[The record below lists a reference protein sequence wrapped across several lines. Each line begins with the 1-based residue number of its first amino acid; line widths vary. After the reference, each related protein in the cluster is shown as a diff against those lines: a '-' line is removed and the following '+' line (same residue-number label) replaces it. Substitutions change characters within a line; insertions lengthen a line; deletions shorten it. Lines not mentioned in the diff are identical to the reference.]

1 MEICTTSI
9 IDSYEARV
17 KTVGALMKQ
26 TIEALRSLDVEQEAR
41 VLQLRDLLARAES
54 LRRTDFDT
62 LTSEIW
68 ARRWEKENRVARL
81 LALFL
86 EEQGDLAVWLR
97 EVVTSDGIDLE
108 EFRWISQALLGR
120 QKEMEGELGRL
131 LRELHME
138 QEEMDAGLKKLLQKG
153 ERIRIKDL
161 KAMVNAIHLTQGG
174 RRHEVG
180 KMLDELWGAGED
192 VSAQWQRVISSTRA

>member
-17 KTVGALMKQ
+17 KTVGDLMKQ

-68 ARRWEKENRVARL
+68 ARRREKENRVARL

-86 EEQGDLAVWLR
+86 DEQGDLAVWLR
-97 EVVTSDGIDLE
+97 EVVTCDGIDLE

-131 LRELHME
+131 LRELHIE
-138 QEEMDAGLKKLLQKG
+138 QEEMDAGLRRLLGKG
-153 ERIRIKDL
+153 DRVRVRDF
-161 KAMVNAIHLTQGG
+161 KAMLRAVQLRQSG
-174 RRHEVG
+174 RQDEVG
-180 KMLDELWGAGED
+180 RILEELWGVDEELA
-192 VSAQWQRVISSTRA
+192 AQWHKVMSVTGV

>member
-9 IDSYEARV
+9 IDSYEVRV

-41 VLQLRDLLARAES
+41 VLQLRHLLARAES

-68 ARRWEKENRVARL
+68 ERRREKENRVARL

-138 QEEMDAGLKKLLQKG
+138 QEEMDAGLRRLLGKG
-153 ERIRIKDL
+153 DRVRVRDF
-161 KAMVNAIHLTQGG
+161 KAMLRAVQLRQAG
-174 RRHEVG
+174 RQDEVG
-180 KMLDELWGAGED
+180 RMLEELWGVDEELA
-192 VSAQWQRVISSTRA
+192 AQWHKVTSVTGV